1 MEALGATT
9 VGLVCKDGVVLA
21 SEKRVAYGYTILSKM
36 GKKVFKIT
44 NNLAIACAGLIADMQ
59 ILAKSLTAEANLY
72 ELTYKS
78 PMKVR
83 NLAKLLSTIL
93 YSNRLYPYLTE
104 IIVAGVDVT
113 GPHLYVLDPLGSLI
127 EDKYAALGSGAPL
140 AMSILESEYSPEIT
154 VDIGEK
160 IAVKA
165 ISAAI
170 KRDIISGDGIDILI
184 VKREGT
190 IEKFLPIEL

>member
-1 MEALGATT
+1 
-9 VGLVCKDGVVLA
+9 
-21 SEKRVAYGYTILSKM
+21 M

-59 ILAKSLTAEANLY
+59 LLAKSLTAEANLY

-154 VDIGEK
+154 VDVGEK
-160 IAVKA
+160 IAIKA
-165 ISAAI
+165 VSAAI

-184 VKREGT
+184 VKREGA
-190 IEKFLPIEL
+190 IEKFLPIEV